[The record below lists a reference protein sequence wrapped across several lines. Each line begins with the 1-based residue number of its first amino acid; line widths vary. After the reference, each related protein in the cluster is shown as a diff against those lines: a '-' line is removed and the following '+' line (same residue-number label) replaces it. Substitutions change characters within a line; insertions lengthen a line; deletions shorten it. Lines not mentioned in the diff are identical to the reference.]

1 MTTSGKPLTDTLLQS
16 LSLTCACARALAEL
30 LGQVKPPVA
39 SKEDIEKSGLEV
51 IKATQ
56 LPEYTKNSKIAEN
69 TVDRV
74 STLSQIFTTLVVDSG
89 PSA

>member
-1 MTTSGKPLTDTLLQS
+1 MRVF
-16 LSLTCACARALAEL
+16 RALAEL

-51 IKATQ
+51 IKASQ
-56 LPEYTKNSKIAEN
+56 LPEYTKNGSIAEN

-74 STLSQIFTTLVVDSG
+74 STLCQLFTPLIIDFG